1 VYGYSISVR
10 EKQVKPKINYDR
22 GVFIDKVQV
31 WFLQRNKLWTMI
43 TFVTLAS
50 IVILQFILTFLTQIN
65 PQVRHGIYPI
75 LIPMLV
81 LFVFSIFWRNT
92 VTAFLSLAGAMCLY
106 AGMYYAYASRFG
118 IIQNKFLAHVNNP
131 TPLHLPP
138 SDTVAEFYFLMGIF
152 AAVLCVAVAFR
163 PSLFRAKGTPV
174 GLPYPIWTN
183 SDNERN
189 YPRFKFGANN
199 SLSLI
204 PVQSLLSFGER
215 HLISNYKYIQVM
227 IGGRI
232 YFVSLDE
239 WVPQTVTYIIR
250 DRDSGSLVG
259 IPKVSDGFNIW

>member
-1 VYGYSISVR
+1 MK
-10 EKQVKPKINYDR
+10 KQIKLKINDNR
-22 GVFIDKVQV
+22 GVFIDRVQG
-31 WFLQRNKLWTMI
+31 WFLQRNKFWTRI
-43 TFVTLAS
+43 SFVALAS
-50 IVILQFILTFLTQIN
+50 IIILQFSFTFLTQIN
-65 PQVRHGIYPI
+65 PHVRQGIYPI
-75 LIPMLV
+75 LIPLLV

-106 AGMYYAYASRFG
+106 VGMYYAYASRLG
-118 IIQNKFLAHVNNP
+118 IIQNKFLAYVNTP

-138 SDTVAEFYFLMGIF
+138 MATVAEFYFLMGVF
-152 AAVLCVAVAFR
+152 AAILCVAVAFR

-183 SDNERN
+183 NDNERN
-189 YPRFKFGANN
+189 DPRLKIGAKN
-199 SLSLI
+199 SVLSLI

-239 WVPQTVTYIIR
+239 WVPQTATYIIR